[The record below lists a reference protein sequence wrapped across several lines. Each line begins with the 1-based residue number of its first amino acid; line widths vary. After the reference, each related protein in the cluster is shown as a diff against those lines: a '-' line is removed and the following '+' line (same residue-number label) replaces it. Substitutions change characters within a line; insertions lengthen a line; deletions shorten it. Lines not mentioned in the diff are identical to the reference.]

1 MMTGKRPGPGSPG
14 RTADRFNQCAC
25 ARLLGME
32 VAGTWPGGARVVM
45 EGGGKE
51 NPEGVVH
58 GGAIFALADHA
69 FGLAA
74 NHGGGREVALSATIQ
89 YLAPA
94 TGRLEAVAERVGE
107 NGGHALYRVEV
118 FQEDRVVA
126 IFEGVGIRMPR
137 DDGA

>member
-1 MMTGKRPGPGSPG
+1 MTGQHPGAESPG
-14 RTADRFNQCAC
+14 GMADRFDQCPC

-32 VAGTWPGGARVVM
+32 VTGTWPGGARVVM
-45 EGGGKE
+45 EAGGKE
-51 NPEGVVH
+51 NPEGVLH

-74 NHGGGREVALSATIQ
+74 NHGGVREVALSATIQ

-118 FQEDRVVA
+118 FQGDRVVA
-126 IFEGVGIRMPR
+126 IFEGVGIRMPGEP
-137 DDGA
+137 GA

>member
-1 MMTGKRPGPGSPG
+1 MTGQHPGAGS
-14 RTADRFNQCAC
+14 RDRMADRFDQCPC
-25 ARLLGME
+25 ARLLGMVV
-32 VAGTWPGGARVVM
+32 VATWPGGARVVM
-45 EGGGKE
+45 EAGGKE
-51 NPEGVVH
+51 NPEGVLH

-118 FQEDRVVA
+118 FQEDRIVA
-126 IFEGVGIRMPR
+126 IFEGVGIRMPP
-137 DDGA
+137 DGGA

>member
-1 MMTGKRPGPGSPG
+1 M
-14 RTADRFNQCAC
+14 ADRFDRCAC
-25 ARLLGME
+25 ARLLGMVV
-32 VAGTWPGGARVVM
+32 VATWPGGARVAM
-45 EGGGKE
+45 EAGGKE
-51 NPEGVVH
+51 NPEGVLH

-118 FQEDRVVA
+118 FQEDRIVA
-126 IFEGVGIRMPR
+126 IFEGVGIRMPP
-137 DDGA
+137 DGGA